1 LLQCPITLEQA
12 LCGLSTSVRTLDD
25 RIIRIEEP
33 FVKPDFVKVIPGEGM
48 PNQKK
53 GTKGNMIIKFD
64 IKFPDLTAN
73 QRQRIAAILRSG

>member
-1 LLQCPITLEQA
+1 

-33 FVKPDFVKVIPGEGM
+33 FVKPDFIKVIPGEGM
-48 PNQKK
+48 PNSKK

-64 IKFPDLTAN
+64 IKFPDLTAA
-73 QRQRIAAILRSG
+73 QRQRIAAILRG